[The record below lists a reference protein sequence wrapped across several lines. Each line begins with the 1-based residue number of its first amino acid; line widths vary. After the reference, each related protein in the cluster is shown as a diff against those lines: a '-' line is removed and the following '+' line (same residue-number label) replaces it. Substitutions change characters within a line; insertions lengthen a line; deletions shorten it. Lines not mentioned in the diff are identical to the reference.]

1 MQGQHSH
8 SAVPGVGIHGVHR
21 QIVGDGDA
29 VKATFFP
36 QNFVNGRGQGR
47 RQLRVH
53 AVDDVV
59 AHQHERSSSLD
70 PRLEG
75 QQVGSLKGLHRPLIY
90 GDAGVGVCVAAIAG
104 EVLQHRQRAALR
116 HGRHHQPH
124 IIRRHVRVLPQ
135 RPVIDEILRVSGH
148 VAHRRKIHVDPQRP
162 QLPAS
167 GVRIPENFLNAADV
181 VQLLRRFEGFR
192 EEVRVSAGPCDGAA
206 LLVASNKQGDSG
218 RILVALDFLD
228 ELLPCQPTVAVLV
241 VPSEQQIAS

>member
-1 MQGQHSH
+1 MQGQHSY
-8 SAVPGVGIHGVHR
+8 SAVLGVGLHGVHR

-29 VKATFFP
+29 VKAAFFP
-36 QNFVNGRGQGR
+36 QNFVNGRGEGR

-59 AHQHERSSSLD
+59 AHQHKRSPGFD

-75 QQVGSLKGLHRPLIY
+75 QQVGSLKGLHRPLIH
-90 GDAGVGVCVAAIAG
+90 GDAGVGVCVITVAG
-104 EVLQHRQRAALR
+104 EVLQYRQRTALC

-148 VAHRRKIHVDPQRP
+148 VAHRREIHVDPQRP

-167 GVRIPENFLNAADV
+167 GVRIPENFFNAADV

-192 EEVRVSAGPCDGAA
+192 EEVRVPAGPGDSAA

-228 ELLPCQPTVAVLV
+228 ELLPCQPAVAVLV
-241 VPSEQQIAS
+241 VPAKQQIAS